1 MFLGSLSKMDKL
13 LSFFY
18 HIPPM
23 PTVKKISILEIM
35 RNSQKGRDYVEVDV
49 KKVME
54 HLNEIYQCGAK
65 PDGTFTRMAYSRED
79 KKGREVFC
87 GYFEKLGIPTR
98 VDQAGNLIKSTVQAH
113 RQIINEKGW
122 VSHDPEEI
130 YRNTLEAVRNLVQES
145 GIPAGDVV
153 GVGISNQR
161 ETSLAW
167 DRSTGEPLGQAI
179 VWQCARAV
187 DICER
192 VERAGQAEVV
202 RSRTGINLSPY
213 FPASKIA
220 WILENVEGAKE
231 KADSGNICHG
241 TIDTWL
247 IYKLTGGKEYKTD
260 YSNAS
265 RTQLFNIFELKWD
278 QEICELFGINP
289 DNMAEVCDSDSCFGE
304 TDFNGFLPHPVPIHG
319 VLGDSHGALFGQG
332 CLKPG
337 MTKSTYGTGSSIMMN
352 IGEKPVLSTHGVVTS
367 LAWSMNGKVNYVLE
381 GNLNYTGA
389 VITWLKDDMKL
400 ISSPGETQKLAE
412 EASKDDK
419 TYLVPAF
426 SGLGAPYWDSRAT
439 AAVVGMTRTTKK
451 PELVK
456 AAVECIAY
464 QITDIVNAMSEDAGV
479 KVEEL
484 RVDGGPTRN
493 SYLMQ
498 FQSDMTRAAVQ
509 VPDAEELSG
518 MGPAFAAGIAL
529 GLWDENIFNKLNR
542 TKYEPEM
549 NEKEAEQ
556 KYLGWKKAV
565 ERVLM

>member
-1 MFLGSLSKMDKL
+1 MGKYLIGIDQSTQGTKAL
-13 LSFFY
+13 LF
-18 HIPPM
+18 
-23 PTVKKISILEIM
+23 
-35 RNSQKGRDYVEVDV
+35 
-49 KKVME
+49 
-54 HLNEIYQCGAK
+54 
-65 PDGTFTRMAYSRED
+65 
-79 KKGREVFC
+79 
-87 GYFEKLGIPTR
+87 
-98 VDQAGNLIKSTVQAH
+98 DQEGNLIKRTDKAH

-167 DRSTGEPLGQAI
+167 DRLTGEPLGQAI

-400 ISSPGETQKLAE
+400 ISSSGETQKLAE